1 MKFQIVSVIAALAL
15 IAPVLAMPHDD
26 KPHLQKCKPPISLSL
41 SKLLTIFR
49 AKQATHTYV
58 FLLLR
63 ILFFGGAN

>member
-15 IAPVLAMPHDD
+15 ITPVLAMPHDD
-26 KPHLQKCKPPISLSL
+26 HHPQKCELPISSDFLY
-41 SKLLTIFR
+41 IINNIH

-63 ILFFGGAN
+63 MLFFSG